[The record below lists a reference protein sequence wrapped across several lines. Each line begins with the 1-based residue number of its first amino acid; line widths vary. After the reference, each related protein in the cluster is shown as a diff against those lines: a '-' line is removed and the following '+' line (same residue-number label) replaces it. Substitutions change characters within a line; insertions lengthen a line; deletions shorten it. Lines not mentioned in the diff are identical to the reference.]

1 MYDGRVGIIV
11 VPRGR
16 IMRRI
21 VSVGVAVALVAAA
34 CTTGSGP
41 STSSTAPPGTVTSTS
56 APTTT
61 STSTTLPTPTTTVP
75 AVVPAA
81 AGGFAGELIDVP
93 LITEGTYGGPAWPTS
108 LSGVAFA
115 DAVPEALRADL
126 VRNGFVIE
134 PNVDTYDDWGVE
146 ELSWKTQF
154 STLYDQL
161 SPYGERAIFVTT
173 DTAYHLWHQVF
184 DLVLRETESEQLLP
198 VLDRL
203 VASLVEASRA
213 QASGA
218 ADPVVAEAALRAQEH
233 LEAVATVLG
242 LGVGG
247 IGERA
252 AAEAALVEQATEYV
266 PSPTVGGTCLPPTA
280 SCVDYSLSKPR
291 GHYTR
296 TEELT
301 RYFKAMSMLGGTGFS
316 VTDVDTLR
324 VGLLI
329 ARLIV
334 TDEERAQDWA
344 TIYHPTAFL
353 VGAADDYIPSEAAT
367 AAESIGAGLAD
378 VEALSSDDTVGAIGT
393 ELLGMRPVQIDPGLA
408 SLRTMGARFVLDS
421 WLYDQLTDPGVAN
434 RIRPTPLDFA
444 SVMGSAYAAATM
456 EASGEDAAFPDYRS
470 RITELEEAVSSRT
483 VEDWGKTVYDAWLYA
498 LEPMWGEQAE
508 GAFPPFMRGE
518 AWDAKSHNT
527 GFSSYTEL
535 KHDTI
540 LYAKQAI
547 AEGEAD
553 VPPPPPRHWIEPDP
567 VAFGRLLAVT
577 RMMRDGLISA
587 ELMIGD
593 DFDFDTAD
601 ATMEGPDRTRWITE
615 ALIRILEPLER
626 IARDELDGT
635 SISDEDNEWLSYF
648 GGRVGGLL
656 NRIGNWSLDPSPLV
670 ADIFLDPFADEVLEL
685 GTGPLDT
692 IHVLVPDDRGGFE
705 VATGVVYSYHEFWGP
720 RSERLSD
727 EEWWD
732 RIIAGDLPDR
742 PQWWLDEHG

>member
-1 MYDGRVGIIV
+1 M
-11 VPRGR
+11 
-16 IMRRI
+16 
-21 VSVGVAVALVAAA
+21 
-34 CTTGSGP
+34 
-41 STSSTAPPGTVTSTS
+41 
-56 APTTT
+56 
-61 STSTTLPTPTTTVP
+61 
-75 AVVPAA
+75 
-81 AGGFAGELIDVP
+81 GGFAGELVDVP
-93 LITEGTYGGPAWPTS
+93 LITEGTYGGPTWPTS
-108 LSGVAFA
+108 LSSVAFA
-115 DAVPEALRADL
+115 AAVPEALRTNL

-134 PNVDTYDDWGVE
+134 PNVDTFDDWGVE

-154 STLYDQL
+154 STLYEQL

-198 VLDRL
+198 VLERL
-203 VASLVEASRA
+203 VAGLVDASRV
-213 QASGA
+213 QAASA

-242 LGVGG
+242 LDVGA

-252 AAEAALVEQATEYV
+252 AAEVALVEQATEYV
-266 PSPTVGGTCLPPTA
+266 ASPTIGGSCMVPTA
-280 SCVDYSLSKPR
+280 SCVDYSLARPR

-301 RYFKAMSMLGGTGFS
+301 RYFKAMSMLGSTGFS

-334 TDEERAQDWA
+334 TDEERAEDWA

-353 VGAADDYIPSEAAT
+353 VGTADDYTPFEAAT
-367 AAESIGAGLAD
+367 AAESVGAALAD
-378 VEALSSDDTVGAIGT
+378 ATALSSDGPVEAIGA
-393 ELLGMRPVQIDPGLA
+393 ELLAMRPVQIDPGLA

-421 WLYDQLTDPGVAN
+421 WIYDQLTDPGVAN

-444 SVMGSAYAAATM
+444 SVMGSAYAARVM
-456 EASGEDAAFPDYRS
+456 EASGADAAFPDYRS
-470 RITELEEAVSSRT
+470 RITELEEAVSART
-483 VEDWGKTVYDAWLYA
+483 IDDWGRTVYDAWLYA
-498 LEPMWGEQAE
+498 LEPMWGEQADD
-508 GAFPPFMRGE
+508 AFPPFMRGD

-540 LYAKQAI
+540 LYAKQGI
-547 AEGEAD
+547 AEGEAE
-553 VPPPPPRHWIEPDP
+553 VPPPPPRHWVEPDP

-577 RMMRDGLISA
+577 RMMRDGLIAAGIMS
-587 ELMIGD
+587 GD
-593 DFDFDTAD
+593 DFDFDTSVAW
-601 ATMEGPDRTRWITE
+601 EGPDRTRWITE

-626 IARDELDGT
+626 IARDELDRT
-635 SISDEDNEWLSYF
+635 PISDEDNEWLASF
-648 GGRVGGLL
+648 GGRVAYLL
-656 NRIGNWSLDPSPLV
+656 QTIGNGSLDPSPLV

-732 RIIAGDLPDR
+732 RIIAGDIPDR
-742 PQWWLDEHG
+742 PLWWLEELG

>member
-1 MYDGRVGIIV
+1 
-11 VPRGR
+11 
-16 IMRRI
+16 MRRI

-41 STSSTAPPGTVTSTS
+41 FTSSTAPPGTVTSTS

-108 LSGVAFA
+108 LSRVAFA

-126 VRNGFVIE
+126 VLNGFVIE
-134 PNVDTYDDWGVE
+134 SNVDTYDDWGVE

-154 STLYDQL
+154 STLYEQL

-184 DLVLRETESEQLLP
+184 DLVLRETESDQLLP
-198 VLDRL
+198 VLERL
-203 VASLVEASRA
+203 VASLVEASRTQTA
-213 QASGA
+213 GA
-218 ADPVVAEAALRAQEH
+218 ADAVVAEAALRAQEH

-242 LGVGG
+242 LDVGA

-252 AAEAALVEQATEYV
+252 SAEVALVEQATEYV
-266 PSPTVGGTCLPPTA
+266 ASPTVGGSCLVPTA
-280 SCVDYSLSKPR
+280 SCVDYSLTKPR

-301 RYFKAMSMLGGTGFS
+301 RYFKAMSMLGNTGFS

-324 VGLLI
+324 VGLLV

-334 TDEERAQDWA
+334 TDDERAQDWA
-344 TIYHPTAFL
+344 TIYHPTVFL
-353 VGAADDYIPSEAAT
+353 VGTADDYTPFEAAT
-367 AAESIGAGLAD
+367 AAETVGAALTDA
-378 VEALSSDDTVGAIGT
+378 EALSSDDSVEAIGT
-393 ELLGMRPVQIDPGLA
+393 ELLDMRPVQIDPGLA

-421 WLYDQLTDPGVAN
+421 WIYDQLTDPGVAS
-434 RIRPTPLDFA
+434 RIRPTPLDLA
-444 SVMGSAYAAATM
+444 SVMGSTFAAGIM
-456 EASGEDAAFPDYRS
+456 QGSGEDNAFPDYRS
-470 RITELEEAVSSRT
+470 RVAELEEAVASRT
-483 VEDWGKTVYDAWLYA
+483 IDDWGKTVYDAWLYA

-508 GAFPPFMRGE
+508 EAFPPFMRGA

-527 GFSSYTEL
+527 GLSSYTEL

-540 LYAKQAI
+540 LYAKQGI
-547 AEGEAD
+547 AEGEAP
-553 VPPPPPRHWIEPDP
+553 VPPPPPRHWVEPDP
-567 VAFGRLLAVT
+567 VVFGRLLSVT
-577 RMMRDGLISA
+577 RMMRDGLIASG
-587 ELMIGD
+587 LMRGD
-593 DFDFDTAD
+593 PFDLDTANNWV
-601 ATMEGPDRTRWITE
+601 GSGRTRWLTE
-615 ALIRILEPLER
+615 SLILLLEPLER

-635 SISDEDNEWLSYF
+635 PISEEDNGWLSYF
-648 GGRVGGLL
+648 GERVGGLL
-656 NRIGNWSLDPSPLV
+656 EVIGNGSLDPSPVV

-685 GTGPLDT
+685 GTGPLD
-692 IHVLVPDDRGGFE
+692 
-705 VATGVVYSYHEFWGP
+705 
-720 RSERLSD
+720 
-727 EEWWD
+727 
-732 RIIAGDLPDR
+732 
-742 PQWWLDEHG
+742 